1 VGVSTLSV
9 LDAAREG
16 ARALAVVNGSRLI
29 DFGELAERVRARMQA
44 LSVLDEDGSGSPSSS
59 LVALCTD
66 DSLDTLESVLALVEL
81 GRPFLPLHPRL
92 TATERE
98 QLLARLPVTWVIGV
112 VPAGGHQVER
122 RFPPRDDRARNLIAS
137 TPHLAALAT
146 SGSQGAARVALLSR
160 RAFIA
165 SALASA
171 ANLGWR
177 SDDRWLLCLPLA
189 HIGGLS
195 VVTRCLLARRPVVL
209 VPEAPG
215 QSSVQ
220 RLARA
225 ILQGAPSLL
234 SVVPTQI
241 AALLELEPAFE
252 MPAHVRVML
261 TGGAAA
267 TSQLL
272 VACAERGWPVL
283 TSYGLTEACSQVA
296 TQEPGTVNRGELGV
310 GRPLAGVSVRI
321 EDGSI
326 RIAGP
331 TLLTAY
337 LGDPGSAHVHDAAG
351 FTTGDLGRFDA
362 QGHLHVLGRS
372 DDLIISGGEN
382 VSPGEVES
390 VLAACPGV
398 LAACVFPVPD
408 PRWGQVVA
416 AALRTHTEDVARLLS
431 AVQQRA
437 EQHLAL
443 FKRPRFYACVA
454 EFAQGRTG
462 KVDRRATALRL
473 MDELRPAP
481 RSGP

>member
-1 VGVSTLSV
+1 MGVSTLSV
-9 LDAAREG
+9 LDAARE
-16 ARALAVVNGSRLI
+16 APRALAVVNGNELI
-29 DFGELAERVRARMQA
+29 DFGELAERVRARMRA
-44 LSVLDEDGSGSPSSS
+44 LSVLDEDATGSPSGS
-59 LVALCTD
+59 LVALSTD
-66 DSLDTLESVLALVEL
+66 DSLDTLESVLALIEL
-81 GRPFLPLHPRL
+81 GRPFLPLHSRL
-92 TATERE
+92 TAAERQ

-112 VPAGGHQVER
+112 VPAGGHQLER
-122 RFPPRDDRARNLIAS
+122 RFPPPDERASRLLMS

-160 RAFIA
+160 RAFVA

-171 ANLGWR
+171 ENLGWR
-177 SDDRWLLCLPLA
+177 DDDRWLLCLPLA

-209 VPEAPG
+209 VADAPG
-215 QSSVQ
+215 QSSAQ

-225 ILQGAPSLL
+225 IIQGAPSLL

-241 AALLELEPAFE
+241 AALLELEPPFQ
-252 MPAHVRVML
+252 MPEHVRVIL

-272 VACAERGWPVL
+272 VACTERGWPVL

-296 TQEPGTVNRGELGV
+296 TQQPGTINRGELGV
-310 GRPLAGVSVRI
+310 GRPLGGVSVRI
-321 EDGSI
+321 EEGLI
-326 RIAGP
+326 HIAGP

-337 LGDPGSAHVHDAAG
+337 LGDPGSSEVDYRVG
-351 FTTGDLGRFDA
+351 FRTGDLGRIDE
-362 QGHLHVLGRS
+362 QGYLHVLGRS

-390 VLAACPGV
+390 VLEGCPGV

-416 AALRTHTEDVARLLS
+416 AALRTQTRDTALLLA

-437 EQHLAL
+437 EQHLAS

-454 EFAQGRTG
+454 DFAQGPTG
-462 KVDRRATALRL
+462 KVDRRATAQRL
-473 MDELRPAP
+473 MGKLRPA
-481 RSGP
+481 RE

>member
-1 VGVSTLSV
+1 
-9 LDAAREG
+9 
-16 ARALAVVNGSRLI
+16 
-29 DFGELAERVRARMQA
+29 
-44 LSVLDEDGSGSPSSS
+44 
-59 LVALCTD
+59 
-66 DSLDTLESVLALVEL
+66 
-81 GRPFLPLHPRL
+81 LHPRL
-92 TATERE
+92 TVAERE
-98 QLLARLPVTWVIGV
+98 RLLARLPVTWVIGV
-112 VPAGGHQVER
+112 VPAGGHQLER
-122 RFPPRDDRARNLIAS
+122 RFPPQDERAVRLLLS

-146 SGSQGAARVALLSR
+146 SGSQGVARVALLSR

-171 ANLGWR
+171 ENLGWR
-177 SDDRWLLCLPLA
+177 DDDRWLLCLPMA

-209 VPEAPG
+209 VADAPG
-215 QSSVQ
+215 QSSAQ

-225 ILQGAPSLL
+225 IEHAAPSLI

-241 AALLELEPAFE
+241 AGLLELEPAFQ
-252 MPAHVRVML
+252 MPGHVRVML

-310 GRPLAGVSVRI
+310 GRPLGGVSVRI
-321 EDGSI
+321 EEGLI
-326 RIAGP
+326 HVAGP

-337 LGDPGSAHVHDAAG
+337 LGDPGSADVDYAAG
-351 FTTGDLGRFDA
+351 FRTGDLGRIDA
-362 QGHLHVLGRS
+362 QGYLHVLGRA

-390 VLAACPGV
+390 VLEGCPGV

-416 AALRTHTEDVARLLS
+416 AALRTQSRDVARLLID
-431 AVQQRA
+431 VQQRA
-437 EQHLAL
+437 EQHLAPY
-443 FKRPRFYACVA
+443 KRPRFYACVA
-454 EFAQGRTG
+454 DFAQGRTG
-462 KVDRRATALRL
+462 KLDRRATAQRL
-473 MDELRPAP
+473 IGQLHPAR
-481 RSGP
+481 RSAP